1 MSGKENKV
9 YNLSDIIGDGTQLA
23 QKYIFN
29 FGDWVYIPTID
40 EKGKVIGRHYD
51 EQWEEDSLTLR
62 MQDGREMKVLESNC
76 KPTDH
81 DPKTAFL
88 TELSELL
95 RKYDAKIDLG
105 FAGHDG
111 ENPYINITLGNNG
124 DVEWTDSDFYNKDF
138 RFPLTADNVFNYDKE

>member
-1 MSGKENKV
+1 MSENSIKSGDYVRLKVNGKVSKV
-9 YNLSDIIGDGTQLA
+9 VIAKDDCEMIA
-23 QKYIFN
+23 
-29 FGDWVYIPTID
+29 ID
-40 EKGKVIGRHYD
+40 EA
-51 EQWEEDSLTLR
+51 R
-62 MQDGREMKVLESNC
+62 MFATTTFIKDVERI
-76 KPTDH
+76 

-88 TELSELL
+88 TELAELL